1 MPQQLSRYGSAR
13 NIAMSQYGSP
23 VRQQHSY
30 GSNVVQ
36 PLSHYA
42 STRNVIVNAPQQFSS
57 VASPAI
63 TVQGKNNIHN
73 TFPATG
79 PALLPQNETE
89 LLVKEIAM
97 VNINQVWKQ
106 RACKAK
112 PGESLNY
119 EPTGSSSLSLVP
131 HSSSASCSV
140 TQQMY
145 PVDEN
150 SLMSVS
156 GVSTVCSAVMQ
167 ETRTSGVSAEKL
179 FPPCSQFQQHAV
191 SPGK

>member
-13 NIAMSQYGSP
+13 NIAYGSP
-23 VRQQHSY
+23 VRQQHGY

-42 STRNVIVNAPQQFSS
+42 STRNVIANAPQQL
-57 VASPAI
+57 SPAA

-106 RACKAK
+106 TSCKAK

-119 EPTGSSSLSLVP
+119 EPTGSSSLPLVP
-131 HSSSASCSV
+131 HSSSASCGV
-140 TQQMY
+140 TQQTY
-145 PVDEN
+145 PVDDN
-150 SLMSVS
+150 SLVSVS

-167 ETRTSGVSAEKL
+167 DTRTSGVSVENH
-179 FPPCSQFQQHAV
+179 FPPCSQFQQRAF
-191 SPGK
+191 SPGKCTLCDS